1 MRTNL
6 LVTNDYPPKIG
17 GIQNYLWELWR
28 RLPDGATSV
37 YATPHAGAVAFDA
50 AQAYPIERCPEPWLL
65 PYPWLGS
72 RVRRLAADAGA
83 DIVMFDPAIPVG
95 AIGPGL
101 GLPYGVVLHGAE
113 VTIPGRLPLLRT
125 PLARTLRGASLVVSA
140 GRYALAEAVHCA
152 GRPLPAVVIPP
163 GVDAQRF
170 APPDPTV
177 REATRRRYGIG
188 PDDVLLATVSRLV
201 PRKGMETL
209 IRAGAEVARRRV
221 MAVDRPGPRAAG
233 IGTAGG
239 TDGAGGPC
247 PRGNGQTRLRI
258 IIGGS
263 GRQAGDLRRLADELR
278 APVELPG
285 RLGDEEVVELYGAA
299 DLMAMLCNERWF
311 GLEQEGFGIVFLEA
325 AAVGLPQIAGRSG
338 GAHEAVEHDI
348 TGLIVDDPTDV
359 RAAADAIESLM
370 DDPARRLAM
379 GSAAR
384 RRAVEQFDYSVL
396 AERLQRAIDN
406 CELVWPSGRE
416 VLRPDKS

>member
-1 MRTNL
+1 M
-6 LVTNDYPPKIG
+6 
-17 GIQNYLWELWR
+17 
-28 RLPDGATSV
+28 
-37 YATPHAGAVAFDA
+37 
-50 AQAYPIERCPEPWLL
+50 
-65 PYPWLGS
+65 
-72 RVRRLAADAGA
+72 
-83 DIVMFDPAIPVG
+83 
-95 AIGPGL
+95 
-101 GLPYGVVLHGAE
+101 
-113 VTIPGRLPLLRT
+113 
-125 PLARTLRGASLVVSA
+125 
-140 GRYALAEAVHCA
+140 
-152 GRPLPAVVIPP
+152 
-163 GVDAQRF
+163 
-170 APPDPTV
+170 
-177 REATRRRYGIG
+177 
-188 PDDVLLATVSRLV
+188 
-201 PRKGMETL
+201 
-209 IRAGAEVARRRV
+209 
-221 MAVDRPGPRAAG
+221 
-233 IGTAGG
+233 
-239 TDGAGGPC
+239 
-247 PRGNGQTRLRI
+247 RI

-396 AERLQRAIDN
+396 AERLQRAIDD